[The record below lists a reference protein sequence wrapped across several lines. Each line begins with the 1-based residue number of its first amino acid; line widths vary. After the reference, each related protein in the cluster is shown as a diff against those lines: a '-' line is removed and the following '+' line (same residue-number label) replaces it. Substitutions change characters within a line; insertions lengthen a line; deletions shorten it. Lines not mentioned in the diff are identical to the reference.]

1 MPMTNKARHEEHR
14 ERLFAYVGTA
24 LVAVQLA
31 VVLVSW
37 VLKAANPALSVRS
50 LLSSEGVR
58 WFWGQLAHNLATP
71 LLAWLLLWSAA
82 YGSFQQSGIGDL
94 FHRKRPLGYRQRMAR
109 KAVAVELL
117 VLVALVAGMTL
128 MPHAMLL
135 SVTGTLFP
143 SSFSSGLVPLAAFVV
158 FLCSATYG
166 LIAGNYKQLP
176 DIFRALSKG
185 LKAASLYTLLY
196 IIGIE
201 LFYSIC
207 FVLQI

>member
-1 MPMTNKARHEEHR
+1 MTNKTRDELHR
-14 ERLFAYVGTA
+14 ERLMTSIATG
-24 LVAVQLA
+24 LVLVQLC

-37 VLKAANPALSVRS
+37 LLKAANPALPVRS

-58 WFWGQLAHNLATP
+58 WFWGQLAHNLSTP
-71 LLAWLLLWSAA
+71 SLVWLLLGSAA
-82 YGSFQQSGIGDL
+82 YGCFQHSGIGAL
-94 FHRKRPLGYRQRMAR
+94 FHRKSQLGYRQRTAR

-135 SVTGTLFP
+135 SITGTLFP
-143 SSFSSGLVPLAAFVV
+143 SSFSHGLVPLAAFSVI
-158 FLCSATYG
+158 LCSATYG
-166 LIAGNYKQLP
+166 LIAGNYKQLT
-176 DIFRALSKG
+176 DIFAALSKG
-185 LKAASLYTLLY
+185 LKASSPYTLLY

-207 FVLQI
+207 FVLQV